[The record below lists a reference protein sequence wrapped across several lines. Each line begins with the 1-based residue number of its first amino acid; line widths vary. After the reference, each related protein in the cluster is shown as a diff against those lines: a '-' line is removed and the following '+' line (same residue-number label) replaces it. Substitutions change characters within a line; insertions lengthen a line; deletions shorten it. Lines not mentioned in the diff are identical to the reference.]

1 MIDEVLKRSVHT
13 QIMTV
18 DLRNMAH
25 SFVFHNVELM
35 SD

>member
-1 MIDEVLKRSVHT
+1 MIDEVLEGGVHT
-13 QIMTV
+13 QIMIV